1 MTPRI
6 RRLVWIGLLGI
17 LVGQETKVKSGTEI
31 YSRPYDG
38 EAIGQIEP
46 GATVRKL
53 ELDRSKKY
61 VKATME
67 FYIPVEALEDGR
79 VAFPVGTEQLA
90 DKVKFTLLS
99 ARKQGN
105 RVFIKLEIANS
116 DLTKD
121 FDFSATTMVKLI
133 GSGGVRGE
141 LNPFEGKYQNL
152 AIIRPLKKIVAELV
166 FDFKTPPRNLE
177 LICKSKL
184 TGEEVYYTLGF

>member
-1 MTPRI
+1 MTLTI
-6 RRLVWIGLLGI
+6 RRLFWIGLLGI

-31 YSRPYDG
+31 FSQPYDKVVIG
-38 EAIGQIEP
+38 RIEAGT
-46 GATVRKL
+46 TVRKL

-67 FYIPVEALEDGR
+67 FYIPVEALEDSR

-90 DKVKFTLLS
+90 DKVKFTLLD
-99 ARKQGN
+99 ARKQGK
-105 RVFIKLEIANS
+105 RVFIKLEITNS
-116 DLTKD
+116 NLTNN

-166 FDFKTPPRNLE
+166 FDFKTPPRDLE

-184 TGEEVYYTLGF
+184 TGEEVYYNLGF